1 MNKKLFI
8 LMILMSL
15 TLFGKTGNAVLKYVS
30 SSSYAEGA
38 EKFNGKKDI
47 FKEKIVNKEVVVNE
61 IALVEN
67 RLKTVFVNTLTT
79 IQVGNQWSAV
89 VYYNEPNLG
98 QKRLVVSG
106 RTSLK
111 VDEYTYSLTP
121 RKKEL
126 TKKDVK
132 SENIYK
138 LEVKGR

>member
-8 LMILMSL
+8 LMFVMSL

-30 SSSYAEGA
+30 STNYAEGA

-47 FKEKIVNKEVVVNE
+47 FKEKIVNKEVIVNE
-61 IALVEN
+61 IAIVES
-67 RLKTVFVNTLTT
+67 RLKMVFVNTLTT

-106 RTSLK
+106 QTSLK

-121 RKKEL
+121 IKNGV
-126 TKKDVK
+126 TIKDVK
-132 SENIYK
+132 SGNIYK

>member
-8 LMILMSL
+8 LMIIMSL

-30 SSSYAEGA
+30 STNYAEGA

-47 FKEKIVNKEVVVNE
+47 FKEKIVNKEVIVNE

-67 RLKTVFVNTLTT
+67 RLKMVFVNTLTT

-89 VYYNEPNLG
+89 VYYNEPSLG

-106 RTSLK
+106 QTSLK
-111 VDEYTYSLTP
+111 VDGYTYSLTP
-121 RKKEL
+121 IKNGV
-126 TKKDVK
+126 TIKDVK
-132 SENIYK
+132 SGNIYK

>member
-1 MNKKLFI
+1 
-8 LMILMSL
+8 MIIMSL

-30 SSSYAEGA
+30 STSYAEGA

-121 RKKEL
+121 IKNGV
-126 TKKDVK
+126 TIKDVK
-132 SENIYK
+132 SGNIYK

>member
-8 LMILMSL
+8 LMIIMSL
-15 TLFGKTGNAVLKYVS
+15 TLLGKTGNAILKYVS
-30 SSSYAEGA
+30 PSDYVEIA
-38 EKFNGKKDI
+38 EKFDGKKNM
-47 FKEKIVNKEVVVNE
+47 FKPKIYNKEVIVNE
-61 IALVEN
+61 IALVES
-67 RLKTVFVNTLTT
+67 RLKMVFVNTLTA

-106 RTSLK
+106 QTSLK

-121 RKKEL
+121 IKNGV
-126 TKKDVK
+126 TIKDVK
-132 SENIYK
+132 SGNIYK

>member
-1 MNKKLFI
+1 MNNKLFI
-8 LMILMSL
+8 LMIIMSL

-30 SSSYAEGA
+30 STNYAEAA

-47 FKEKIVNKEVVVNE
+47 FKEKIVNKEVIVNE
-61 IALVEN
+61 IALVES
-67 RLKTVFVNTLTT
+67 RLKMVFVNTLTT

-106 RTSLK
+106 QTSLK

-121 RKKEL
+121 IKNGV
-126 TKKDVK
+126 TIKDVK
-132 SENIYK
+132 SGNIYK

>member
-8 LMILMSL
+8 LMIIMSL

-30 SSSYAEGA
+30 STSYAEGA

-121 RKKEL
+121 IKNGV
-126 TKKDVK
+126 TIKDVK
-132 SENIYK
+132 SGNIYK